1 MLKILIL
8 LSFLIFGFS
17 VNAAVEDDLKVST
30 RKALNKIDAQK
41 EDCYKKAEFSAT
53 ANGCLEDSFKR
64 QKVIVDTFVDIK
76 ARKQDPEQLLRTYED
91 QDVFNKSIKA
101 CDLLLKLSS
110 PNDKYYYVYTCKL
123 NALKQYFEYQ

>member
-1 MLKILIL
+1 
-8 LSFLIFGFS
+8 
-17 VNAAVEDDLKVST
+17 
-30 RKALNKIDAQK
+30 
-41 EDCYKKAEFSAT
+41 SAT

-101 CDLLLKLSS
+101 CELLLNLSS
-110 PNDKYYYVYTCKL
+110 PNDKYFYVYNCKL

>member
-1 MLKILIL
+1 MV
-8 LSFLIFGFS
+8 FGFS
-17 VNAAVEDDLKVST
+17 VNAAVEDDLKAST

-41 EDCYKKAEFSAT
+41 EDCYKKPNFQQQLTDAWRI
-53 ANGCLEDSFKR
+53 LFKR

-91 QDVFNKSIKA
+91 QVVFNKSIKA
-101 CDLLLKLSS
+101 CELLLKLSS
-110 PNDKYYYVYTCKL
+110 PNDKYFYVYNCKL

>member
-1 MLKILIL
+1 M
-8 LSFLIFGFS
+8 
-17 VNAAVEDDLKVST
+17 EDDLKAST

-41 EDCYKKAEFSAT
+41 KTATKAEFSAT

-91 QDVFNKSIKA
+91 QVVLIK
-101 CDLLLKLSS
+101 
-110 PNDKYYYVYTCKL
+110 V
-123 NALKQYFEYQ
+123 